1 MVTAALA
8 GATLVLTRQQLIDSR
23 EQAAAAFAV
32 TNATRLSNQL
42 TFESTVEDLAPIVD
56 SMTKIEGSQR
66 LIRIRNDWLP
76 SPELDRED
84 LLERVWARDY
94 FDDER
99 LVDVHVRR
107 LRTKIDP
114 DPANPRYVVT
124 VRGMGY
130 KLQP

>member
-1 MVTAALA
+1 MATEPPEVGQAQPTRLGLRTRISLSFAVGGLMVTAALA

-42 TFESTVEDLAPIVD
+42 TFESKVEDLAPIVD

-66 LIRIRNDWLP
+66 LIRIRNGWLP

-84 LLERVWARDY
+84 LPQVLLDRVA
-94 FDDER
+94 
-99 LVDVHVRR
+99 
-107 LRTKIDP
+107 
-114 DPANPRYVVT
+114 
-124 VRGMGY
+124 GG
-130 KLQP
+130 